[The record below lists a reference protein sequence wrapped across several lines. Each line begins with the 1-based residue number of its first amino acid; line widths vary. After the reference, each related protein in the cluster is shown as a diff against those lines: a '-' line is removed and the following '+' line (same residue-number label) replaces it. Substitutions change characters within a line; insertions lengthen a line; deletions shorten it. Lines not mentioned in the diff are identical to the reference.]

1 MRTLYVPPRAWLASL
16 ALALLWLPV
25 SAADPV
31 ADNKALIVVKVP
43 AGAKVTFDEK
53 ATQQTGGERQFI
65 TPALTPGKTYYY
77 NLKATWNEGG
87 QDKSISRD
95 VIVKAGQRVEVDL
108 AAGAPVVEVPKKDPP
123 KVVEKPKVEE
133 KKVDEPKAAAA
144 KARSF
149 LFTYAATVTDLP
161 ADKTAR
167 VWLPMPTSSDHQ
179 EVKLEDDKGL
189 PAGYKIEKEPL
200 YGNSMIYAEV
210 KGDQDGKA
218 TLEATYRVTRK
229 EVKGASA
236 PEVPDAKLIERYLQ
250 PDKLGPLEGKPLEL
264 IKDRKVPEDQLAVG
278 KMLYDVVNSHVKYG
292 KDAKGWGRGDVNWV
306 CDAKT
311 GNCTDFHSLFISLAR
326 ANKLPSKFE
335 IGFSIPTKR
344 GEGDIG
350 GYHCWA
356 FFKPEG
362 KGWLP
367 VDISEANKEPKM
379 TDYYFGNLTEDRVTF
394 TTGRDYDLAPKQDG
408 ETRNF
413 FIYPYVEVDGKEY
426 AADKVKRQFGYKDL
440 PG

>member
-1 MRTLYVPPRAWLASL
+1 MRILLSHHRAWLAGL

-31 ADNKALIVVKVP
+31 ADNKALVVVKLP
-43 AGAKVTFDEK
+43 AGAKLIFDEK
-53 ATQQTGGERQFI
+53 ATQQTGAERQFI
-65 TPALTPGKTYYY
+65 TPSLAPGKTYYY
-77 NLKATWNEGG
+77 NVKATWTEGG
-87 QDKSISRD
+87 QEKTVSRD
-95 VIVKAGQRVEVDL
+95 VVVKAGQRVDVDL
-108 AAGAPVVEVPKKDPP
+108 NTGAAVAEAPKKDPP
-123 KVVEKPKVEE
+123 KVVDKPKI
-133 KKVDEPKAAAA
+133 DEAKPAAA
-144 KARSF
+144 KSRTF
-149 LFTYAATVTDLP
+149 LFTYSTTVTDLP

-167 VWLPMPTSSDHQ
+167 VWLPMPTSSDDQ

-189 PAGYKIEKEPL
+189 PAGYKIEKEPT

-210 KGDQDGKA
+210 KGDKDGKA

-236 PEVPDAKLIERYLQ
+236 PEVADAKLLDRYLQ
-250 PDKLGPLEGKPLEL
+250 PDKLVPLEGKPLEL
-264 IKDRKVPEDQLAVG
+264 IKGKKVPEDQVAAS
-278 KMLYDVVNSHVKYG
+278 KMLYDVVNQHVKYG
-292 KDAKGWGRGDVNWV
+292 KDVKGWGRGDVNWV

-326 ANKLPSKFE
+326 ANKIPSKFE

-344 GEGDIG
+344 GAGDIG

-362 KGWLP
+362 KGWMA
-367 VDISEANKEPKM
+367 VDISEANKDPKM

-413 FIYPYVEVDGKEY
+413 FIYPYAEVDGKEY
-426 AADKVKRQFGYKDL
+426 PADKVKRKFAYKDL

>member
-1 MRTLYVPPRAWLASL
+1 MRTLLAQHRAWLAGL
-16 ALALLWLPV
+16 ALAVLWLPV

-31 ADNKALIVVKVP
+31 ADNKALVVVKLP
-43 AGAKVTFDEK
+43 AGAKLIFDEK
-53 ATQQTGGERQFI
+53 ATQQTGAERQFI
-65 TPALTPGKTYYY
+65 TPSLAPGKTYYY
-77 NLKATWNEGG
+77 NVKATWTEGG
-87 QDKSISRD
+87 QEKTVSRD
-95 VIVKAGQRVEVDL
+95 VVVKAGQRVDVDL
-108 AAGAPVVEVPKKDPP
+108 NTGAGVAEAPKKDPP
-123 KVVEKPKVEE
+123 KAVEKPKVEE
-133 KKVDEPKAAAA
+133 PKVAAA
-144 KARSF
+144 KSRSF
-149 LFTYAATVTDLP
+149 LFTYGATVTDLP

-167 VWLPMPTSSDHQ
+167 VWLPMPSSSDDQ

-210 KGDQDGKA
+210 KGDKDGKA

-229 EVKGASA
+229 EVRGASA
-236 PEVPDAKLIERYLQ
+236 PEVADAKLLDRYLQ
-250 PDKLGPLEGKPLEL
+250 PDKLVPLEGKPLEL
-264 IKDRKVPEDQLAVG
+264 IKGKKVPEDHVAAG
-278 KMLYDVVNSHVKYG
+278 KMLYDVVNGHVKYS
-292 KDAKGWGRGDVNWV
+292 KDGKGWGRGDAVWV
-306 CDAKT
+306 CDSKF

-326 ANKLPSKFE
+326 ANKMPSKFE
-335 IGFSIPTKR
+335 MGFSVPTKR

-362 KGWLP
+362 KGWMP
-367 VDISEANKEPKM
+367 VDISEANKDPKM

-394 TTGRDYDLAPKQDG
+394 TTGRDFDLAPKQDG

-413 FIYPYVEVDGKEY
+413 FIYPYAEMDGKEY
-426 AADKVKRQFGYKDL
+426 PADKVKRKFAYKDL